1 MSSSSTNAIVR
12 ARLARS
18 AFVPAALLL
27 TATAAAQTNVRAW
40 HANGQVFVVWR
51 VDATA
56 PLTYDVYRSPA
67 PITSTAQ
74 GTLAGRV
81 FEPEWQGTRL
91 KLAKDTATWRIP
103 SATGGVYQ
111 LAANEGLFVHT
122 PRAAGSEHFAVVRD
136 GSTAISATNSTA
148 GAVAVGYDPA
158 NDPVTCHL
166 QLADVTSRGY
176 PFKTYA
182 LWVDGNDDP
191 TNARPDFPVM
201 ANAAKRGA
209 PHVFSVYEPKAGLPA
224 GPLPA
229 AICLHGGGDVGS
241 HWSWAPE
248 SVHYANTEATP
259 VGGVTIAMDDRLYI
273 ATNGVVS
280 EDRPTNWFGWHTGMN
295 PFTNTVPGNNAVVVP
310 YTLRRLV
317 WTIDWLQTRSPYA

>member
-1 MSSSSTNAIVR
+1 MPPTPLRNRIPRFVPPRLPAARSPMLPNQTSGELRPSLR
-12 ARLARS
+12 RGRLACR
-18 AFVPAALLL
+18 AGVVAVLA
-27 TATAAAQTNVRAW
+27 TATAAVAQTNVRAW

-148 GAVAVGYDPA
+148 AAVAVGYDPV
-158 NDPVTCHL
+158 NEPVTCHL
-166 QLADVTSRGY
+166 QLDDVTSRGY
-176 PFKTYA
+176 PFRTYA

-201 ANAAKRGA
+201 ANAGKRGA
-209 PHVFSVYEPKAGLPA
+209 PHVFTVYEPKAGLPA

-229 AICLHGGGDVGS
+229 AICLHGGGGAGS

-248 SVHYANTEATP
+248 SVH
-259 VGGVTIAMDDRLYI
+259 
-273 ATNGVVS
+273 
-280 EDRPTNWFGWHTGMN
+280 
-295 PFTNTVPGNNAVVVP
+295 
-310 YTLRRLV
+310 
-317 WTIDWLQTRSPYA
+317 